1 MAKWTKRI
9 LLTIVVLIALLLVAA
24 VLVPIL
30 YKDKIEAAVKEQ
42 VNASMNATVEWGDW
56 DIGILRSF
64 PNASVEVKN
73 VRVCNKAPFEG
84 ICLADIGDVRVTI
97 GLMSLFSDR
106 IQIQRVALDR
116 PVIHVK
122 VLKDGRANWDIA
134 KTDSTN
140 AELPVDTSTAK
151 FNVALKQYSISKGR
165 ITYDDESL
173 PMRMDLNGVEHTGS
187 GDFTQDL
194 FTLRTKTT
202 ADSLTVVYDGVKYL
216 RNVKADATADIDM
229 DLPHMKFTFK
239 DNDIKVNRLELG
251 LDGWLAMPADDIDMD
266 LKWNMKKNDIGA
278 LLSLVPAE
286 FAGNLDGVDM
296 TGKAAFNGYVKGT
309 YNETTMPGFGV
320 TINVDNGRF
329 KYPSLPA
336 SVEGIFVD
344 CNINSPQGK
353 DLDGMVVDLKR
364 FALNMA
370 GNPVE
375 ARMHLET
382 PISDP
387 NVEAA
392 VKANLDLASVK
403 KVVPLPKG
411 NELNGAVRAD
421 VQMAGRM
428 SDVEAQRYDKF
439 KAQGQLAVKGMN
451 YKSDSLPYTVAIS
464 NLVFDFSPRF
474 LALTDFTGNVGHS
487 DIKANGR
494 LDNYLQWWLKD
505 STLTGAFNVGSNL
518 FDLNELMGPPSAE
531 APAGNAPQADTTAM
545 AVIEVPKN
553 VDFTMSAAVKE
564 VRYDDMTLA
573 DAKGSL
579 RIHDRRVD
587 LRGMGF
593 NMFDGRIGM
602 DGSYSTA
609 DPAKPVFDMDLNV
622 GNVDLTQ
629 LVAKMDM
636 VGKMAPIAKSCTG
649 RLSTTLNLKGVLDQ
663 AMSPVMNSLAGH
675 GTLQTKGLAIKDFK
689 PLVEMSNVLKMPQ
702 LAQVNIQDANFSY
715 DIQDGK
721 MITKPFDVK
730 IDRLK
735 ANIGGSTAFADQA
748 IDYTMK
754 TKVPTDMFGAEA
766 GQLVSGL
773 LGQINRSLSTD
784 AKLPAELDLTAK
796 ITGTVDKPVVK
807 PVFAGGGSNLK
818 ETVKEEVKQQL
829 NEQIDKVKAD
839 AIAKARAEA
848 DKLVAEARKQADD
861 IKAKARS
868 EAANA
873 KAQAYKAADD
883 LVNQANNPFAK
894 AAAKVAADQ
903 AKKTADAQE
912 AKFIAEADKRAD
924 SLVST
929 AQNQGDALVR
939 KAESTNTTVK

>member
-505 STLTGAFNVGSNL
+505 STLTGAFNVASNL

-579 RIHDRRVD
+579 RIHDRLVD

-829 NEQIDKVKAD
+829 NEQIDKAKAD

>member
-807 PVFAGGGSNLK
+807 PVFAGDGSNLK